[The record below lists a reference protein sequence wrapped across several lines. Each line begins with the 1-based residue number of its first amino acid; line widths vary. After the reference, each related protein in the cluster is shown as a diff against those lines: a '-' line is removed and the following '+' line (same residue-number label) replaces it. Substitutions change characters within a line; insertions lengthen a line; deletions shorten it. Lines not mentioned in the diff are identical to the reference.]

1 MISKKRADVMNA
13 VMDQSAIGAAAT
25 PPPDRPKAPTL
36 AGAQRPVPMAQ
47 PAPIAPRIGFGGPSG
62 PTPAFTPGGK
72 TPPPRVDLGARL
84 GASAA
89 QGGVVGSDRGPVR
102 GIGNIPGGV
111 PGAVAGGEGSGDF
124 GSGTPKPAPTAP
136 QQTPKQ
142 DAQSEQDRMDQE
154 IRDFVR
160 SRIGAAGNV
169 DTTEEE
175 ALITRQ
181 MEGKL
186 GEGLVD
192 ARARGGRAGFGM
204 SGAQQAVEGDVRGAA
219 SRSALD
225 QILGLRRGEEQRAI
239 ENATSAIGTEQ
250 GMRSAASADALRRMV
265 LESLQAEAGLDGPA
279 EGPTTILPADEN
291 KDGTVSVQEQQR
303 HQQGTVEPQL
313 EGRQK
318 SQEFFAGGGN
328 AASLP
333 QQPVGGDVIML
344 SPPTVDVDGNERPGI
359 TYNTKTKTLGRA

>member
-1 MISKKRADVMNA
+1 MLPMIKKKRADVMNA
-13 VMDQSAIGAAAT
+13 VMDQSAIGAAAV
-25 PPPDRPKAPTL
+25 PQADRKMPPTL
-36 AGAQRPVPMAQ
+36 AGAQRPVPKALPPMS
-47 PAPIAPRIGFGGPSG
+47 APVAPRQSFGGP
-62 PTPAFTPGGK
+62 APGGQV
-72 TPPPRVDLGARL
+72 PREPG
-84 GASAA
+84 
-89 QGGVVGSDRGPVR
+89 QPVVQRGSDPIADRAGQRAAV
-102 GIGNIPGGV
+102 GVAPGGTGFAPV
-111 PGAVAGGEGSGDF
+111 TGAVGGGEGAGDF
-124 GSGTPKPAPTAP
+124 GSGTPKPFPTAP
-136 QQTPKQ
+136 QQTPEQ
-142 DAQSEQDRMDQE
+142 AAQSEQDKMDQE

-160 SRIGAAGNV
+160 SRIGAAGKV

-265 LESLQAEAGLDGPA
+265 LESLQAEAGLGGDEGGIPDAINGGVDAIAGAVGAETEKPA
-279 EGPTTILPADEN
+279 LPSSGKGDQGMSSKN
-291 KDGTVSVQEQQR
+291 PIIVSAPPAGATLVNQNASFGGALY
-303 HQQGTVEPQL
+303 QGT
-313 EGRQK
+313 
-318 SQEFFAGGGN
+318 
-328 AASLP
+328 
-333 QQPVGGDVIML
+333 
-344 SPPTVDVDGNERPGI
+344 DGKYYGV
-359 TYNTKTKTLGRA
+359 K

>member
-1 MISKKRADVMNA
+1 MLNPMIKKKRPDVVNA
-13 VMDQSAIGAAAT
+13 LMDQSAIGAAAT

-36 AGAQRPVPMAQ
+36 AGAQRPVPMAA
-47 PAPIAPRIGFGGPSG
+47 PKPIAARIGFGGPSAQQ
-62 PTPAFTPGGK
+62 PAYTPGGK
-72 TPPPRVDLGARL
+72 APAPRTDLAGRL
-84 GASAA
+84 GASAGQQA
-89 QGGVVGSDRGPVR
+89 AVGVA
-102 GIGNIPGGV
+102 PGGTGFAPV
-111 PGAVAGGEGSGDF
+111 AGAVGGGQGSGDF
-124 GSGTPKPAPTAP
+124 GNGTPPPMPPKAPL
-136 QQTPKQ
+136 TPEQ
-142 DAQSEQDRMDQE
+142 AAQSEQDKMDQE

-291 KDGTVSVQEQQR
+291 SDGTVSVQEQQR

-344 SPPTVDVDGNERPGI
+344 SPPKVDVDGNERPGI

>member
-1 MISKKRADVMNA
+1 MGGIDPVKDRARRNQHYEGQQAQRD
-13 VMDQSAIGAAAT
+13 AAGQGDGNTQDAASDAYFDAEYARKQDEQAARDEQERGGNKA
-25 PPPDRPKAPTL
+25 PPP
-36 AGAQRPVPMAQ
+36 
-47 PAPIAPRIGFGGPSG
+47 
-62 PTPAFTPGGK
+62 
-72 TPPPRVDLGARL
+72 PPPL
-84 GASAA
+84 
-89 QGGVVGSDRGPVR
+89 
-102 GIGNIPGGV
+102 
-111 PGAVAGGEGSGDF
+111 
-124 GSGTPKPAPTAP
+124 TPEQA
-136 QQTPKQ
+136 
-142 DAQSEQDRMDQE
+142 AQSEQDKMDQE

-160 SRIGAAGNV
+160 SRIGAAGKV

-265 LESLQAEAGLDGPA
+265 LESLQAEKG
-279 EGPTTILPADEN
+279 
-291 KDGTVSVQEQQR
+291 
-303 HQQGTVEPQL
+303 L
-313 EGRQK
+313 EG
-318 SQEFFAGGGN
+318 
-328 AASLP
+328 
-333 QQPVGGDVIML
+333 GDAPI
-344 SPPTVDVDGNERPGI
+344 PGDTDGNGIISPEERTAAQGANQAERDLQERADSGLGAGVPMPGKKNADGSVTNTANGK
-359 TYNTKTKTLGRA
+359 TYKTSTMDQALAGNWVYGGASFTADGKTYKVYTDDKGNKHAVEQ

>member
-1 MISKKRADVMNA
+1 MIPMIKKKRADVMNA
-13 VMDQSAIGAAAT
+13 VMDQSAIGAAAV
-25 PPPDRPKAPTL
+25 PQADRPKAPTL
-36 AGAQRPVPMAQ
+36 AGAQRPVPMSL
-47 PAPIAPRIGFGGPSG
+47 PR
-62 PTPAFTPGGK
+62 
-72 TPPPRVDLGARL
+72 PP
-84 GASAA
+84 
-89 QGGVVGSDRGPVR
+89 
-102 GIGNIPGGV
+102 
-111 PGAVAGGEGSGDF
+111 
-124 GSGTPKPAPTAP
+124 AP
-136 QQTPKQ
+136 QQAPRTPGAPNMGGANPVADAAREAARRNAGRPSQGIEAEPPPNPNDARDQQVENAYADGSGKKPGVGPPS
-142 DAQSEQDRMDQE
+142 AQSEQDRMDQE

-160 SRIGAAGNV
+160 SRIGAAGKV

-265 LESLQAEAGLDGPA
+265 LESLQAEAGLGGDEGGIADAVGGGVDAIAGAVGAETDKPA
-279 EGPTTILPADEN
+279 TAN
-291 KDGTVSVQEQQR
+291 
-303 HQQGTVEPQL
+303 
-313 EGRQK
+313 
-318 SQEFFAGGGN
+318 AGGAKTPSLENGMDPAN
-328 AASLP
+328 AI
-333 QQPVGGDVIML
+333 PVS
-344 SPPTVDVDGNERPGI
+344 SPPSGAAQTSTPGVWYSA
-359 TYNTKTKTLGRA
+359 TTRKYYKVQ